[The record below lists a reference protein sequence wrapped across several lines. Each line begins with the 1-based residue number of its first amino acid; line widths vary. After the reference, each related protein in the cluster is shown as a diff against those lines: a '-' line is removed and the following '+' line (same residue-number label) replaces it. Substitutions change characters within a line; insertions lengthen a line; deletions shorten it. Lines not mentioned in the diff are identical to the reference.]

1 MRYASSFAPPIR
13 PDGARRHMP
22 TRKPLKIV
30 HTSDVHLDGRGAA
43 KDADG
48 FRNRAERAFAGV
60 VETALAEEAQLLL
73 IAGDLFD
80 NNRVDDATIEFV
92 YRQLGRLDGQQV
104 VMLPG
109 NHDVHD
115 AHSVWRRFDFDD
127 AGENVHGLMEHG
139 GDCCTFDALGVRVW
153 GRAMQEHAP
162 ENYPLDATPL
172 RHEEHW
178 NVGMAHGQVVERRV
192 SQGSSPITRDEIGA
206 SGFDYLALGHIHVWE
221 DHSHGATTAYYCGS
235 PVAHYAGAN
244 GGKVALV
251 TLCPQ
256 DGVRVDSRQVSV
268 WDESNEK
275 EREGYR
281 GNGFPW

>member
-1 MRYASSFAPPIR
+1 MRES
-13 PDGARRHMP
+13 
-22 TRKPLKIV
+22 LKLV
-30 HTSDVHLDGRGAA
+30 HTSDVHLDSRGSPTT
-43 KDADG
+43 ADG

-60 VETALAEEAQLLL
+60 VDTALDEAADLLL

-80 NNRVDDATIEFV
+80 NNRVDDSNIEFV
-92 YRQLGRLDGQQV
+92 YQQLARVTCQV

-115 AHSVWRRFDFDD
+115 ERSVWNRFHFDE
-127 AGENVHGLMEHG
+127 AGDHVHGLMEHA
-139 GDCCTFDALGVRVW
+139 GDCVTFESLGVRVW

-162 ENYPLDATPL
+162 ENFPLDGLPE
-172 RHEEHW
+172 RHEQHW
-178 NVGMAHGQVVERRV
+178 NVGMAHGQVVEQRV
-192 SQGSSPITRDEIGA
+192 LQGSSPITRAEIHG

-221 DHSHGATTAYYCGS
+221 DHSAGPTTAYYCGS

-251 TLCPQ
+251 TLSPEA
-256 DGVRVDSRQVSV
+256 GVTVESRQVSA
-268 WDESNEK
+268 WDQTAYETEQ
-275 EREGYR
+275 EGYR